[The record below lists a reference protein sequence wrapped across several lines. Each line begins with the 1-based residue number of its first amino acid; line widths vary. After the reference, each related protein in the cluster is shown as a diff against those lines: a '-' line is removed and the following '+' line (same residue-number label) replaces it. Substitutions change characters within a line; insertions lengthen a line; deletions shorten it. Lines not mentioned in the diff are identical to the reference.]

1 MPIKDKLEIIAAAI
15 GIVLAA
21 WQGRP
26 IAIAIKTWTLRLWY
40 RMTGMYQ
47 LKTYM
52 DEVKS
57 QQLATM
63 EVIQGI
69 ANRLELVVTEVKPNG
84 GNSMRDEIRAI
95 AAKQKARDNAID
107 DRGIFETNA
116 KGECIHVNLA
126 YCRMTGR
133 TIEEVRGNGWLNA
146 IHPADREM
154 VLSEWQESMTLNKD
168 FELKYR
174 LLTTSGET
182 INVIGRAFRMTD
194 NSGKMV
200 GMYGAVEP
208 V

>member
-1 MPIKDKLEIIAAAI
+1 MPLKDYLEPAASII
-15 GIVLAA
+15 GFVLAI
-21 WQGRP
+21 WKGRP
-26 IAIAIKTWTLRLWY
+26 VALAVRSWSLRLWY

-63 EVIQGI
+63 EVIKGI

-95 AAKQKARDNAID
+95 AAKQKARDNAIE

-154 VLSEWQESMTLNKD
+154 VLTEWQESMNLNKD

-194 NSGKMV
+194 YSGKVV